1 MQLAHLGIGAEGD
14 VAALTSRYPN
24 VMADTSMQLGVRP
37 PDDIVAI
44 IRRIGVDRVLFGT
57 DWPLCELATPL
68 ENWLA
73 LLKTIFAG
81 ETEAN
86 LTKFFQTNA
95 ERIYRV

>member
-1 MQLAHLGIGAEGD
+1 
-14 VAALTSRYPN
+14 
-24 VMADTSMQLGVRP
+24 
-37 PDDIVAI
+37 
-44 IRRIGVDRVLFGT
+44 
-57 DWPLCELATPL
+57 L

-73 LLKTIFAG
+73 NLKTIFAG